1 MRDKVF
7 FLVLGIVITVLFFIF
22 KITLYDNLY
31 YSPNGFSND
40 LGNLDNYTSVA
51 LITIAVAWG
60 MAAIYYY
67 VINSVKFDRWY
78 HWLAM
83 LGVVVVLTPV
93 IDYFV
98 TSAILEDKDYG
109 NAALAFEFHNLIFAA
124 LLFVV
129 ASFSIRWWS
138 SNCRH
143 TPIPQ

>member
-1 MRDKVF
+1 M
-7 FLVLGIVITVLFFIF
+7 GIVITVLFFVF
-22 KITLYDNLY
+22 KITLYDALY
-31 YSPNGFSND
+31 YSSNVFTYD
-40 LGNLDNYTSVA
+40 FGNLDDYTSVA
-51 LITIAVAWG
+51 LITITVAWG

-83 LGVVVVLTPV
+83 LGLVAVLTPV

-98 TSAILEDKDYG
+98 TSAIVEDKDYG
-109 NAALAFEFHNLIFAA
+109 REILAFEFHNIIFAV
-124 LLFVV
+124 LLFVI
-129 ASFSIRWWS
+129 ASFSMRWWS